1 MSTATETVP
10 SGEAAKRDSL
20 RPAVVQKRIPREYEL
35 VYILTPQVD
44 ADDAEKI
51 AVRLQEVVSK
61 LGGKITKVDQWGR
74 RKLAYPIRK
83 ATRGVFVCVRMVG
96 YSELVAEVERN
107 LRNADAVV
115 RFQTVRLDTVVE
127 ALDKVTVDPE
137 QVKFARIEAPSP
149 DEQEP
154 TVEERLGLNVKPRE
168 RSHDD
173 YGMDDDDIPNL
184 DEVLPPIVDHSGEG
198 DA

>member
-1 MSTATETVP
+1 MAETQSIVSQLAP
-10 SGEAAKRDSL
+10 
-20 RPAVVQKRIPREYEL
+20 QKRLPREYEL
-35 VYILTPQVD
+35 VYIMNPQVD
-44 ADDAEKI
+44 ADDADKI
-51 AVRLQEVVSK
+51 ATRLQEVVAK

-74 RKLAYPIRK
+74 RKLAYPINK

-96 YSELVAEVERN
+96 FGDLVAEIERN

-115 RFQTVRLDTVVE
+115 RFQTVKLDTVVE

-149 DEQEP
+149 DEVEP

-168 RSHDD
+168 RNNDD

-184 DEVLPPIVDHSGEG
+184 DEVLPPQNEEKDSG
-198 DA
+198 DADA

>member
-1 MSTATETVP
+1 MTEAQTTPLV
-10 SGEAAKRDSL
+10 A
-20 RPAVVQKRIPREYEL
+20 QKRLPREYEL
-35 VYILTPQVD
+35 VYILKPAVD

-51 AVRLQEVVSK
+51 AQRLQEVVAK

-74 RKLAYPIRK
+74 RKLAYPIQK
-83 ATRGVFVCVRMVG
+83 ATRGVFVCIRMVG
-96 YSELVAEVERN
+96 YSDLVAEVERN
-107 LRNADAVV
+107 LRNFDSVV

-149 DEQEP
+149 DEAEP

-168 RSHDD
+168 RSDD

-184 DEVLPPIVDHSGEG
+184 DEVLPPEGGEG
-198 DA
+198 GGGEGGESTN

>member
-1 MSTATETVP
+1 
-10 SGEAAKRDSL
+10 
-20 RPAVVQKRIPREYEL
+20 
-35 VYILTPQVD
+35 
-44 ADDAEKI
+44 
-51 AVRLQEVVSK
+51 
-61 LGGKITKVDQWGR
+61 
-74 RKLAYPIRK
+74 
-83 ATRGVFVCVRMVG
+83 VFVCVRMVG

-154 TVEERLGLNVKPRE
+154 TVEERLGLRRGHPTTEGVPPE
-168 RSHDD
+168 GLL
-173 YGMDDDDIPNL
+173 GMEGGQAG
-184 DEVLPPIVDHSGEG
+184 EVLRGERPQDQAIGLERGDHRPRMAPPDRFRSPVGGSRDPGG
-198 DA
+198 W

>member
-1 MSTATETVP
+1 MTEAQ
-10 SGEAAKRDSL
+10 S
-20 RPAVVQKRIPREYEL
+20 VQLAPQKKIAREYEL
-35 VYILTPQVD
+35 VYIMTPQVD
-44 ADDAEKI
+44 ADDADRI
-51 AVRLQEVVSK
+51 AARLQEVVGK

-74 RKLAYPIRK
+74 RKLAYPINK

-96 YSELVAEVERN
+96 YGDLVAEIERN

-115 RFQTVRLDTVVE
+115 RFQTVRLDTVVDSLE
-127 ALDKVTVDPE
+127 KVTVDPE

-149 DEQEP
+149 DEVEP

-168 RSHDD
+168 RSDD

-184 DEVLPPIVDHSGEG
+184 DEVLPPTNEGGEG
-198 DA
+198 NEGGEA

>member
-1 MSTATETVP
+1 MST
-10 SGEAAKRDSL
+10 EAQAAIQSKLVANKRL
-20 RPAVVQKRIPREYEL
+20 PREYEL
-35 VYILTPQVD
+35 VYIMRPQVD
-44 ADDAEKI
+44 PDDAEKI
-51 AVRLQEVVSK
+51 STRLQEVVAK

-74 RKLAYPIRK
+74 RKLAYPINK

-96 YSELVAEVERN
+96 YGDLVAEIERN
-107 LRNADAVV
+107 LRNADAIV

-149 DEQEP
+149 DEAEP

-168 RSHDD
+168 RQDD

-184 DEVLPPIVDHSGEG
+184 DEVLPPTDAPEGGG
-198 DA
+198 DADA

>member
-1 MSTATETVP
+1 MST
-10 SGEAAKRDSL
+10 EAQAAIQSKL
-20 RPAVVQKRIPREYEL
+20 APQKRIAREYEL
-35 VYILTPQVD
+35 VYIMNPQVD

-51 AVRLQEVVSK
+51 AARLQEVVAK

-74 RKLAYPIRK
+74 RKLAYPINK

-96 YSELVAEVERN
+96 YGDLVAEIERN
-107 LRNADAVV
+107 LRNADAIV
-115 RFQTVRLDTVVE
+115 RFQTVRLDTIVE
-127 ALDKVTVDPE
+127 ELDKVTVDPE

-149 DEQEP
+149 DEVEP

-168 RSHDD
+168 RQDD

-184 DEVLPPIVDHSGEG
+184 DEVLPPTDAPETGG
-198 DA
+198 DADA

>member
-1 MSTATETVP
+1 MAEVAQSAQY
-10 SGEAAKRDSL
+10 AAVT
-20 RPAVVQKRIPREYEL
+20 PQKRLAREYEL

-51 AVRLQEVVSK
+51 STRLQEVVVR

-74 RKLAYPIRK
+74 RKLAYPINK

-96 YSELVAEVERN
+96 YNDLVAEIERN

-115 RFQTVRLDTVVE
+115 RFQTVRLDTIVE

-168 RSHDD
+168 RQDD

-184 DEVLPPIVDHSGEG
+184 DEVLPPTDSPPEGE
-198 DA
+198 A